1 MVCIY
6 CALCRMPSCC
16 AKLLSL
22 CVDLL
27 GPAVPATF
35 PPTWLT
41 QRLQQPLDLVLR
53 YMRCDCSILES
64 SFLDQ
69 LQPMDLLALQA
80 DWVDD
85 HCLEEEGL
93 GEHEQEGI
101 NDKSLADDKK
111 APERFPRPSMHSH
124 LDGHNVPA

>member
-1 MVCIY
+1 
-6 CALCRMPSCC
+6 MPPCC

-22 CVDLL
+22 RIEPLS
-27 GPAVPATF
+27 PALPTTF

-41 QRLQQPLDLVLR
+41 QRLLQPLDLVLR

-64 SFLDQ
+64 NLLDQ

-85 HCLEEEGL
+85 CCLEEEGI
-93 GEHEQEGI
+93 GERKQEEI
-101 NDKSLADDKK
+101 NDKSLADEKK
-111 APERFPRPSMHSH
+111 DPERFPHPSIHSH
-124 LDGHNVPA
+124 LDSHNVPA

>member
-1 MVCIY
+1 
-6 CALCRMPSCC
+6 MPSGC

-22 CVDLL
+22 CIELL
-27 GPAVPATF
+27 SPALPTAF

-85 HCLEEEGL
+85 YCLEEEGM
-93 GEHEQEGI
+93 EKHKQEEI
-101 NDKSLADDKK
+101 NDRSLADEKK
-111 APERFPRPSMHSH
+111 DPERLPCSSIDSH